1 MIKVFWNINK
11 VYNSWWG
18 EYFLNH
24 KDWINLMIKD
34 LNYKLI
40 DQLENINSD
49 DLVLIIDCDISK
61 KVEFYSNLKKKI
73 KKIYLFHLGDEAST
87 DLNSN
92 VYEKFEFVW
101 KNYFNNKFKSVKNC
115 AFFPLGFKSKENF
128 KKINLGERKYI
139 WSFSGTIHGSSRYD
153 MLYQLKDIL
162 PNNIKLTTEF
172 GSKDSLNSEK
182 YYEIICNSI
191 YVPVPHGFF
200 HPETY
205 RFYEALEAGC
215 IPLVENPHNF
225 YDFIYPNNPI
235 QKLTTWTEAKKFI
248 KESYKNESL
257 KSEYLEELDYWWKN
271 LIKDFQKN
279 ISNKIS

>member
-1 MIKVFWNINK
+1 
-11 VYNSWWG
+11 
-18 EYFLNH
+18 
-24 KDWINLMIKD
+24 
-34 LNYKLI
+34 
-40 DQLENINSD
+40 
-49 DLVLIIDCDISK
+49 
-61 KVEFYSNLKKKI
+61 
-73 KKIYLFHLGDEAST
+73 
-87 DLNSN
+87 
-92 VYEKFEFVW
+92 
-101 KNYFNNKFKSVKNC
+101 
-115 AFFPLGFKSKENF
+115 
-128 KKINLGERKYI
+128 
-139 WSFSGTIHGSSRYD
+139 
-153 MLYQLKDIL
+153 MLYQLRDIL

-225 YDFIYPNNPI
+225 YDIIYPNNPI

-248 KESYKNESL
+248 KESYKNDSL
-257 KSEYLEELDYWWKN
+257 KSEYLAELDYWWKN